1 MEVALLME
9 VATIGF
15 VFGGGGRYSLD
26 AWRRR
31 EF

>member
-1 MEVALLME
+1 LLME
-9 VATIGF
+9 AATIGF

-26 AWRRR
+26 RLWRR